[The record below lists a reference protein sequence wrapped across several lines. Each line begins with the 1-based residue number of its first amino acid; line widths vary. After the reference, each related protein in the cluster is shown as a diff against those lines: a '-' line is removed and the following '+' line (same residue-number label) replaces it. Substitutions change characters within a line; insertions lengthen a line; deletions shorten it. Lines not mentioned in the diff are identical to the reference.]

1 LGQPSAQTVVDGFIA
16 YGYTTT
22 YSVFSAFC
30 VRLPFPH
37 TKLCRLLLANN
48 YRMRTY
54 VFYLL
59 ISSDD
64 VTTDNRVLRMMWRT
78 LLKNNLALLFW
89 LLTCRGLNKHLNRK
103 QLIRTLSSG
112 QWVYR

>member
-1 LGQPSAQTVVDGFIA
+1 MISFSLRDLARVWANRPPQTVVDGFIA
-16 YGYTTT
+16 YGHTTT

-37 TKLCRLLLANN
+37 TELCRLRLANN

-64 VTTDNRVLRMMWRT
+64 VTTDNRVLDRKSTR
-78 LLKNNLALLFW
+78 
-89 LLTCRGLNKHLNRK
+89 LNSSHLG
-103 QLIRTLSSG
+103 ISYA
-112 QWVYR
+112 VFC